1 MLKQFYYKYLS
12 MPLYRIGVFFYPI
25 STPLNW
31 TTHQCDESYYL
42 NDPPRAICFMAW
54 YRRAVRTYWI
64 WRFNCKYRLPHQ
76 KSMTEVE
83 MLVLLLCGK

>member
-1 MLKQFYYKYLS
+1 MFKQFYYKYLS

-25 STPLNW
+25 STPLNL
-31 TTHQCDESYYL
+31 TSEQSNEIDYL
-42 NDPPRAICFMAW
+42 NDPPRAICFVAW
-54 YRRAVRTYWI
+54 YRRAVGTYLT